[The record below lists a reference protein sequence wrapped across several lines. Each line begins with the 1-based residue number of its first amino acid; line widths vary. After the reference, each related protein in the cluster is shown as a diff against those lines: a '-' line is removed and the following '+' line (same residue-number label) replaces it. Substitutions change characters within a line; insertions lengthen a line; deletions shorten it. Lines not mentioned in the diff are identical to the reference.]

1 MVRALSGPGAA
12 AGYRR
17 IGTGSSHGGGAD
29 EPFADRTRHARALRR
44 APDRRARS
52 DVGDGLS
59 KLMDGTL
66 TAVWF
71 DRTRLARAADLL
83 AVAVLA
89 SIPWS
94 TTATAILVVLW
105 LVAFAPTLDWPALR
119 RELRTPA
126 GGLPVL
132 FFLLAAGGMLWADAA
147 WRERLGGLDSFHRL
161 LVIPL
166 LMAQFRRSG
175 NGRWMMLGF
184 LASCTVLLVA
194 SYAHYAWRHW
204 VPDPARW
211 TMYGVPV
218 KDYILQSGEFQLC
231 AFGLAYAAVEAW
243 RAQRR
248 RLACALGLLA
258 CAFLANIVYI
268 VTGRTTIVV
277 MPVLLALLGLRLF
290 GWRGALGVVLA
301 GVLIAAVGW
310 YSSNYLRM
318 RVLGAWNEAYRYETQ
333 SADTSAGQRLEFWK
347 KSLRFIAAAPLI
359 GHGTGSI
366 REQFRGVVGTS
377 GPSTIISENPHQQ
390 TLTVAIQ
397 LGLLGVIV
405 LYAMWIAHLWLFRGG
420 GLVGWCGLLVVAQ
433 NMVASLFNSYLFD
446 FTQGWLYVFG
456 VGTLGG
462 AILSLRARESGRAD
476 EPSAAFSPPAS
487 GTARRSLR

>member
-1 MVRALSGPGAA
+1 
-12 AGYRR
+12 
-17 IGTGSSHGGGAD
+17 
-29 EPFADRTRHARALRR
+29 
-44 APDRRARS
+44 
-52 DVGDGLS
+52 
-59 KLMDGTL
+59 MDGTL

-83 AVAVLA
+83 AVAVLV

-94 TTATAILVVLW
+94 TTATAILIVLW
-105 LVAFAPTLDWPALR
+105 FLAVVPTLDWPAVR
-119 RELRTPA
+119 RELWTPA

-132 FFLLAAGGMLWADAA
+132 FFLLAAVGTLWADVS
-147 WRERLGGLDSFHRL
+147 WRERVGGLDSSLRL

-166 LMAQFRRSG
+166 LLAQFRRSG
-175 NGRWMMLGF
+175 NARWIMLGF
-184 LASCTVLLVA
+184 LASCSVLLVA
-194 SYAHYAWRHW
+194 SCAHYAWRQS
-204 VPDPARW
+204 VPDPGRW
-211 TMYGVPV
+211 TLYGVPV

-231 AFGLAYAAVEAW
+231 AFGLAYAAVEGW

-248 RLACALGLLA
+248 RLAFALGFLA

-268 VTGRTTIVV
+268 VTGRTTIAA
-277 MPVLLALLGLRLF
+277 MPVLLALFGLRLF
-290 GWRGALGVVLA
+290 GWRGALGVLLA
-301 GVLIAAVGW
+301 GVLIAAAGW
-310 YSSNYLRM
+310 FSSNYLRM
-318 RVLGAWNEAYRYETQ
+318 RVLGAWDEAYRYETQ

-347 KSLRFIAAAPLI
+347 KSLRFIATAPVI

-366 REQFRGVVGTS
+366 REQFSHAVGTS

-397 LGLLGVIV
+397 LGLVGVLV
-405 LYAMWIAHLWLFRGG
+405 LYAMWIAHLLLFRGG

-462 AILSLRARESGRAD
+462 AILSLRAQESGRAD

-487 GTARRSLR
+487 GTARRSVR